1 LIIFL
6 EYFKQAMLRTFWW
19 AEQPLG
25 NCVQGG
31 QCELN
36 PARQCELNPATEIKA
51 PFCQICRWN
60 TFGTS
65 YTSLFH
71 FVNKSHNNSQV
82 WGFKGR

>member
-1 LIIFL
+1 
-6 EYFKQAMLRTFWW
+6 MSGTTT
-19 AEQPLG
+19 G

-31 QCELN
+31 
-36 PARQCELNPATEIKA
+36 QCELNPATEIKA
-51 PFCQICRWN
+51 PFCQICRWH